1 MKQVSWVLVV
11 LISNSILAAQR
22 PGASAGDAAT
32 SGSAAVSW
40 PAHSDSGFIGPMASG
55 EQAASGQRKAKPVAD
70 APPPPMKRT
79 RIDPSMVGYIDD
91 SAVRNEVRLRLD
103 AGFDMP
109 RPDRAEYFYAGS
121 SAPAANTVA
130 VQRTLNF
137 QELYFSGE
145 YAPTKFMSAFVMVPY
160 RWIEPFFVP
169 SATRA
174 PDLFSGGGI
183 SDVQAGLKAAAI
195 YSDARN
201 LTFQLRAYF
210 PTGNGVDGFG
220 TNHYSI
226 EPMVLYYQRVSDRTA
241 LEAEAGD
248 THPIGGTTYAANTTP
263 TTSQNFAGDVAM
275 YGVGPSYQLITRD
288 SYRFAPVFELVSWHV
303 FGGLQTGQNSQ
314 VQSAAGI
321 NVLNAKLGGR
331 ISFSNGSSIYAG
343 YGRGLT
349 ADIWYRNLFRM
360 EYRREF

>member
-1 MKQVSWVLVV
+1 
-11 LISNSILAAQR
+11 
-22 PGASAGDAAT
+22 
-32 SGSAAVSW
+32 
-40 PAHSDSGFIGPMASG
+40 
-55 EQAASGQRKAKPVAD
+55 
-70 APPPPMKRT
+70 MKRT

-91 SAVRNEVRLRLD
+91 SAVRNEVRLRFD

-109 RPDRAEYFYAGS
+109 RPDRAEYFYSGS
-121 SAPAANTVA
+121 SKPAANTVA

-137 QELYFSGE
+137 QELYFNGE
-145 YAPTKFMSAFVMVPY
+145 YAPCKFLSAFVMVPY
-160 RWIEPFFVP
+160 RWIEPYFVP
-169 SATRA
+169 SATRT

-195 YSDARN
+195 HSDARN

-226 EPMVLYYQRVSDRTA
+226 EPMVLFYQRLSDRTA
-241 LEAEAGD
+241 LEAEGGD
-248 THPIGGTTYAANTTP
+248 THPIGGTVYTAKTATAKP
-263 TTSQNFAGDVAM
+263 QSFAGDVAM
-275 YGVGPSYQLITRD
+275 YGLGPSYQLIARD
-288 SYRFAPVFELVSWHV
+288 SYQFAPVLELVSWHV
-303 FGGLQTGQNSQ
+303 FGGLQTGQNGL